1 MKKALF
7 STLGMLFSA
16 QAIFA
21 QTYERGTSWWL
32 PKNNS
37 PVGAEI
43 DFLFD
48 VILWIT
54 CVGFVL
60 ASAVMLYAMYKYRAK
75 EGGKAVY
82 SHGNSTAEIIWTVA
96 PTIILIVIFILS
108 DAVWQNIRTTD
119 AGPDAEVIEVQAQQF
134 QWNVRYP
141 GPDGKFGKVDFRQV
155 TTDNVYGID
164 QNDPAGKDDLVSINQ
179 LTIPVGK
186 QIELRLTT
194 KDVIQSIFLPEYRL
208 KTDILPGNSHR
219 MIFSAL
225 LPAETEI
232 ACAELCGLG
241 HYRMKGQL
249 HAITQDDYNK
259 WKSDEYA
266 KITASLND
274 TTMASM

>member
-1 MKKALF
+1 MKKAWITVLGLF
-7 STLGMLFSA
+7 ITVPSLL
-16 QAIFA
+16 A

-37 PVGAEI
+37 VIGVEI

-60 ASAVMLYAMYKYRAK
+60 ASVLMLYFMYKYRAK

-82 SHGNSTAEIIWTVA
+82 SQGNSTAEIIWTVT
-96 PTIILIVIFILS
+96 PTILLIVLFIIS
-108 DAVWQNIRTTD
+108 DSVWQKVRTTEPE
-119 AGPDAEVIEVQAQQF
+119 PDAEVIEVQAQQF

-141 GPDGKFGKVDFRQV
+141 GPDGKFGKIDLTQV
-155 TTDNVYGID
+155 TTDNVFGID
-164 QNDPAGKDDLVSINQ
+164 QNDPNGKDDLVFINDMH
-179 LTIPVGK
+179 IPVGK
-186 QIELRLTT
+186 QVELRLTT

-208 KTDILPGNSHR
+208 KTDILPGNHHR

-241 HYRMKGQL
+241 HYRMRGKL
-249 HAITQDDYNK
+249 HALAQSDYEK
-259 WKSDEYA
+259 WKSDEYQ
-266 KITASLND
+266 KITTSLSD
-274 TTMASM
+274 TTMASL

>member
-1 MKKALF
+1 MKKALY

-16 QAIFA
+16 QTIFA

-37 PVGAEI
+37 PIGAEI

-108 DAVWQNIRTTD
+108 DAVWHKVRTTES
-119 AGPDAEVIEVQAQQF
+119 GPDAEVIEIQAQQF

-141 GPDGKFGKVDFRQV
+141 GPDGIFGKVDFKQV
-155 TTDNVYGID
+155 TTDNVFGLD
-164 QNDPAGKDDLVSINQ
+164 QNDPAGKDDYVTIND

-208 KTDILPGNSHR
+208 KTDILPGNHHR

-241 HYRMKGQL
+241 HFRMKGKV
-249 HAITQDDYNK
+249 HALPQEDYNK

-274 TTMASM
+274 TTMASR